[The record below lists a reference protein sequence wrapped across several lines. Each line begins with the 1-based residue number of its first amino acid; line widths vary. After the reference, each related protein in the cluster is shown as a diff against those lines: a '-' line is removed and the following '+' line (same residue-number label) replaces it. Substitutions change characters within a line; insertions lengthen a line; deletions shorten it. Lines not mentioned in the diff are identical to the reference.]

1 MNQLRQAHGRPGFAP
16 TELRSRSLRA
26 VPARA
31 QPLRAQPLR
40 AQPLRAQRLRA
51 RPLRARPL
59 ARALARLAPLRRCD
73 WVLLT
78 AVLALSIT
86 GVLLV
91 WSASRAAL
99 LQAGANPLTYLKK
112 ELLNLAIGLILMLAV
127 SLLDDEKLRECPPWV
142 YAATL
147 LGLIAVL
154 SPVGTSVNGA
164 SAWISLPG
172 GFEVEPSEYAKLG
185 LVLMTA
191 KILGDARTADSRPP
205 IRPPIRTVAAALAC
219 AAPVVALVTAEPAL
233 GVAVLLMV
241 VLVSLIV
248 LAGTRLR
255 WLAGLGGAAAGAV
268 LTAWWLHLLRPY
280 QLHRLTAFIN
290 PGADSAGAGYSAAQA
305 KIAIGSGGLLGQGL
319 LHGQFVAGNFVPEQ
333 HTDFIFTVAGEELG
347 FAGAVMIIVLLGVI
361 VVRALLIAARADDQF
376 ATLVAGGIAIWFAFQ
391 SFINIGM
398 TIGLVP
404 VTGLPLPFVSY
415 GGSAMFADMM
425 AVGVLQALRL
435 AGTDPRL
442 ALDRALAGPR

>member
-1 MNQLRQAHGRPGFAP
+1 MSQLRQAHGRPDFAP
-16 TELRSRSLRA
+16 AELRSRSLRA

-31 QPLRAQPLR
+31 QPLRAQP
-40 AQPLRAQRLRA
+40 LRA

-99 LQAGANPLTYLKK
+99 LQAGADPLTYLKK

-290 PGADSAGAGYSAAQA
+290 PGADAAGAGYSAAQA

-347 FAGAVMIIVLLGVI
+347 FAGAVMIIVLLGVV

>member
-1 MNQLRQAHGRPGFAP
+1 MSQLRQAHGRPDFAP
-16 TELRSRSLRA
+16 AELRSRSLRA

-31 QPLRAQPLR
+31 QPLRAQP
-40 AQPLRAQRLRA
+40 LRA

-99 LQAGANPLTYLKK
+99 LQAGADPLTYLKK

-147 LGLIAVL
+147 LGLTAVL

-205 IRPPIRTVAAALAC
+205 IRTVAAALAC
-219 AAPVVALVTAEPAL
+219 AAPVVP
-233 GVAVLLMV
+233 
-241 VLVSLIV
+241 
-248 LAGTRLR
+248 
-255 WLAGLGGAAAGAV
+255 GAA
-268 LTAWWLHLLRPY
+268 
-280 QLHRLTAFIN
+280 
-290 PGADSAGAGYSAAQA
+290 SAGAGYSAAQA

-347 FAGAVMIIVLLGVI
+347 FAGAVMIIVLLGVV

>member
-1 MNQLRQAHGRPGFAP
+1 MSQLRQAHGRPDFAP
-16 TELRSRSLRA
+16 AELRSRSLRA

-31 QPLRAQPLR
+31 QPLRAQPVRAKSLR
-40 AQPLRAQRLRA
+40 AQ
-51 RPLRARPL
+51 PLRARPL

-99 LQAGANPLTYLKK
+99 LQAGADPLTYLKK

-205 IRPPIRTVAAALAC
+205 IRTVAAALAC

-290 PGADSAGAGYSAAQA
+290 PGAASAGAGYSAAQA

-347 FAGAVMIIVLLGVI
+347 FAGAVMIIVLLGVV